1 VFYESVHL
9 NRNFISALTHAATEF
24 TSEQSMNSTSAASV
38 TAADTSAAAAAAVIA
53 TVPLTPTAAN
63 APSLT
68 LTSSLTAPA
77 NLSSSQNVPL
87 ELDLNNMRL
96 LNPHS
101 SLLSAASPGGVGGV
115 AELSSVDEQLEAAQP
130 NDPPSNLLVIFLQA
144 CSAILQET
152 KIETNNV
159 YDTIKLFMLVL
170 VCISEDQYANSI
182 LHDSNV
188 LYSVFLYQAVRLIQ
202 QLCFTPD

>member
-1 VFYESVHL
+1 MFYESVHL

-24 TSEQSMNSTSAASV
+24 TSEQSMNPSSAASV
-38 TAADTSAAAAAAVIA
+38 TAADTSAAAVIA

-188 LYSVFLYQAVRLIQ
+188 LYSVFLYQAVCSIQ
-202 QLCFTPD
+202 QFYSFHS